1 MADLIFNGGRQGMQL
16 ANQQYTMR
24 NLTFNNMTTAINQLF
39 NWGWTYK
46 GLTVNN
52 CSVAINMTNGAPN
65 ALNVAGVTVIDS
77 TWTNTSIGVLT
88 GRTTGSMPSA
98 AGSLILENVRLNN
111 VRTAVQATTGAVYLA
126 GTTGSTTIDAW
137 VQGNAYLP
145 GPQQQVLQGSNI
157 TPNPRPASLL
167 APDGGFYQ
175 RSKPQYA
182 TTPLSTFVSIRSSG
196 AAGNG
201 VTDDSNAIQAAIESA
216 AATGKI
222 VFFDA
227 GTYRV
232 TKTIYV
238 PAGSRIVGEAYAVI
252 MSSGAFFANINAPQP
267 VMQIGRDGESGM
279 VEWSDMIIS
288 TQGPQAG
295 AILIQ
300 WNLATGTSLGIPSGM
315 WDVHTRIGGFIGS
328 NLQDL
333 QCPTSSGAN
342 SLSPIRLQCLAA
354 FMSMHITPRATGL
367 YLENK
372 W

>member
-1 MADLIFNGGRQGMQL
+1 MTDLIFNGGLDGMQL

-24 NLTFNNMTTAINQLF
+24 NLTFNNMHTAVRHYF
-39 NWGWTYK
+39 NWGWSYK

-52 CSVAINMTNGAPN
+52 CSVAIDMTAGAPN
-65 ALNVAGVTVIDS
+65 ALNVAGITVFDS
-77 TWTNTSIGVLT
+77 TWTNTPIGVLT

-111 VRTAVQATTGAVYLA
+111 VPTAVQATTGAVYLA
-126 GTTGSTTIDAW
+126 GTTGSTIIAQWT
-137 VQGNAYLP
+137 QGNAYLP
-145 GPQQQVLQGSNI
+145 GPQQQVLQGPI
-157 TPNPRPASLL
+157 APNPRPASLL
-167 APDGGFYQ
+167 GPDGGFFQ
-175 RSKPQYA
+175 LSKPQYA

-201 VTDDSNAIQAAIESA
+201 VTDDTAAIQAAVTSA
-216 AATGKI
+216 AAARKI
-222 VFFDA
+222 LFFDA

-232 TKTIYV
+232 TNTIYV

-252 MSSGAFFANINAPQP
+252 MSSGNFFANINSPQP
-267 VMQIGRDGESGM
+267 VMQIGKVGETG
-279 VEWSDMIIS
+279 VIEWSDMIIS

-300 WNLATGTSLGIPSGM
+300 YNLATATSLGIPSGM

-333 QCPTSSGAN
+333 QCPTTGGAN
-342 SLSPIRLQCLAA
+342 SLSPVRLQCLAA
-354 FMSMHITPRATGL
+354 FMSMHITPSATGL
-367 YLENK
+367 YMENN